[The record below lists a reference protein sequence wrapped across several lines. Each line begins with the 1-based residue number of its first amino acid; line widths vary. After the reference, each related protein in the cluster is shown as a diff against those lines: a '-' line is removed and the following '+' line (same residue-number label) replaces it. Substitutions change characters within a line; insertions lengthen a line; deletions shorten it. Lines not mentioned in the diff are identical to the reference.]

1 MTIAAG
7 ETATSDDLDF
17 ALPALSDVAV
27 STHVSE
33 MPNDVTG
40 HPGSRTTSYLQAGD
54 RVAAVELP
62 DAQRTEHW
70 YLLDG
75 IDVTAGDAG
84 AAVVA
89 LGNSITDGRGS
100 GTDRQNRWPDNLARR
115 LHGDAR
121 TAHVAVLNAGIGGN
135 CVLRGCL
142 GPPALERLE
151 RDVLG
156 RSGVRWLIVLE
167 GVNDIGGTR
176 GAADADRVA
185 EELIAAYG
193 RIVDR
198 AHARGLRVYG
208 ATILPFGGSFYDSPE
223 HEAAR
228 RRVNEW
234 IRTAGTFDAVI
245 DLDAE
250 LRDPNTPS
258 RLLPAADGGD
268 HLHPNELG
276 YRLIADAIDL
286 GLFVVAGTE
295 AR

>member
-1 MTIAAG
+1 
-7 ETATSDDLDF
+7 
-17 ALPALSDVAV
+17 
-27 STHVSE
+27 
-33 MPNDVTG
+33 
-40 HPGSRTTSYLQAGD
+40 
-54 RVAAVELP
+54 
-62 DAQRTEHW
+62 
-70 YLLDG
+70 
-75 IDVTAGDAG
+75 
-84 AAVVA
+84 
-89 LGNSITDGRGS
+89 
-100 GTDRQNRWPDNLARR
+100 
-115 LHGDAR
+115 
-121 TAHVAVLNAGIGGN
+121 
-135 CVLRGCL
+135 
-142 GPPALERLE
+142 
-151 RDVLG
+151 
-156 RSGVRWLIVLE
+156 
-167 GVNDIGGTR
+167 
-176 GAADADRVA
+176 VA